1 MLPAF
6 RMVGW
11 WGWLAGWLVGW
22 CSPKN
27 PTKPLRPT
35 LSTPTP
41 FSPLF
46 WSNES
51 RCRRAAED
59 VKYSTRKIKDII
71 RVNFNAEQRA
81 VVGKSGVHGV
91 FVYTSWDAPASHPV
105 ASSVAR
111 NCGRC
116 RSNTLAVSALRE
128 FVGALANGEGIEIS

>member
-81 VVGKSGVHGV
+81 VVALIFSQCTPAWSPSNCNIRNSDSDIDIKPL
-91 FVYTSWDAPASHPV
+91 TSISPASPFCLFLFHPV
-105 ASSVAR
+105 PR
-111 NCGRC
+111 P
-116 RSNTLAVSALRE
+116 L
-128 FVGALANGEGIEIS
+128 